1 MSRALP
7 RSMNTFDLG
16 MVRLICSAKSASD
29 WILEDLCCYNIK
41 VHSQPAET
49 FFGHPLPP
57 LSWAQARTFSGTA
70 HTNQLLGYLELA
82 STKNPRKTAVDP
94 FPKYLLFELGFQK
107 PGTVLRGIVS
117 IPFAICG
124 DTR

>member
-16 MVRLICSAKSASD
+16 MVRLICSAKSASA

-57 LSWAQARTFSGTA
+57 LSWAQARTFSGPA
-70 HTNQLLGYLELA
+70 HTNQLLGYLELP
-82 STKNPRKTAVDP
+82 STRNP
-94 FPKYLLFELGFQK
+94 PKPLVIRFATSLL
-107 PGTVLRGIVS
+107 S
-117 IPFAICG
+117 H
-124 DTR
+124 